1 MSDKVEGEEV
11 ASHPV
16 VESGVAEDEFPLFSR
31 GDLRC
36 SLESLEGFLP

>member
-16 VESGVAEDEFPLFSR
+16 VEPGVTEDEFPLFSR